1 MIHSHGRYLDV
12 LPEAASKGTAVDHV
26 RALYDLPEHA
36 VFVAGD
42 SGNDIE
48 MLGARVQAIIVA
60 NYSDD
65 LASHAALKH
74 SYVSRRTHARGII
87 EGVSHFRRM
96 LADAG

>member
-12 LPEAASKGTAVDHV
+12 LPERASKGSAVDHV
-26 RALYDLPEHA
+26 RALYRLPERA

-48 MLGARVQAIIVA
+48 MLRARTHSIIVA

-65 LASHAALKH
+65 LAGHAALQH
-74 SYVSRRTHARGII
+74 SYVARASHARGII
-87 EGVSHFRRM
+87 EGVGHFRRA
-96 LADAG
+96 LAHVG